1 MTQTIKPLIVLCLLA
16 VAGVVQAG
24 LPIEQWKT
32 KKGAQ
37 VLFVESRGLPMVQF
51 RLIFDAG
58 SARDVGRQAGIAR
71 FTNHMLK
78 QGAGE
83 LDADDI
89 ATRFEDVGAQFSVDS
104 QRDMATV
111 SLRSLSDARVLGPAV
126 DLLAKILA
134 SPTFS
139 EKSLQRERVR
149 ALTGLELER
158 QSPSEIAQR
167 RFNERLYADHPY
179 QQYPSGDAKGLK
191 AIGRK
196 ELVDYHHQYYVA
208 ANAVIAI
215 IGDISQ
221 RQARDIAERLVG
233 GLPKGQAAPPIP
245 AVPVRK
251 SASREHISF
260 PSKQSHIFIG
270 QPGIKRGDPDYFPL
284 YVGNYILGGGGLV
297 SRLSE
302 EVREKK
308 GLAYSVYSYFLPM
321 RAPGPFTIGL
331 QTKNSQID
339 QALVIV
345 NRVVKEFVE
354 SGPSAKEM
362 DAAKKNLSG
371 GFPLRIDSNQKIAEY
386 LALIGFYG
394 LPLSYL
400 DDFVANVEAVT
411 VEQVRDAF
419 RRRLHPESMLT
430 VIVGGK

>member
-1 MTQTIKPLIVLCLLA
+1 MPQVIKLIIILCSLA
-16 VAGVVQAG
+16 ATGMAQAG
-24 LPIEQWKT
+24 LPIEQWRT
-32 KKGAQ
+32 KNGAQ

-51 RLIFDAG
+51 RLVFDAG
-58 SARDVGRQAGIAR
+58 SARDSEGRAGIAR
-71 FTNHMLK
+71 LTNHMLK
-78 QGAGE
+78 QGAGG

-89 ATRFEDVGAQFSVDS
+89 ATRFEDVGAELSLDS

-111 SLRSLSDARVLGPAV
+111 ELRSLSDLAVLDPAV

-158 QSPSEIAQR
+158 QSPSAIAQR
-167 RFNERLYADHPY
+167 SFNETLFVGHPY
-179 QQYPSGDAKGLK
+179 QHYPSGDAAGLK

-196 ELVDYHHQYYVA
+196 DLVDYHRQYYVA

-215 IGDISQ
+215 IGDIS
-221 RQARDIAERLVG
+221 RIQAKDIAERLVG
-233 GLPKGQAAPPIP
+233 GLPKGQAAPPLP
-245 AVPVRK
+245 AVPIRK
-251 SASREHISF
+251 SASRKHITF
-260 PSKQSHIFIG
+260 PSKQSHLFIG

-302 EVREKK
+302 EVREKR
-308 GLAYSVYSYFLPM
+308 GLAYSVYSYFVPM
-321 RAPGPFTIGL
+321 RASGPFVIGL

-339 QALVIV
+339 KALAIV
-345 NRVVKEFVE
+345 NRIVKEFVE
-354 SGPSAKEM
+354 TGPTAEEM

-394 LPLSYL
+394 LTLSYL

-411 VEQVRDAF
+411 VEQVRDAY
-419 RRRLHPESMLT
+419 RRRVHPERMLT
-430 VIVGGK
+430 IIVGGK

>member
-1 MTQTIKPLIVLCLLA
+1 MPQGIKSLIVLCLLA
-16 VAGVVQAG
+16 AAGVAQAG
-24 LPIEQWKT
+24 LPIEQWET

-51 RLIFDAG
+51 QLVFDAG
-58 SARDVGRQAGIAR
+58 SARDVGRQAGIAKL
-71 FTNHMLK
+71 TNQMLK
-78 QGAGE
+78 QGAGG

-89 ATRFEDVGAQFSVDS
+89 ATRFGDVGAQFSVDS
-104 QRDMATV
+104 QRDMATL
-111 SLRSLSDARVLGPAV
+111 SLRSLSDTSALDPAV

-134 SPTFS
+134 SPSFS

-149 ALTGLELER
+149 ALTRLELER

-167 RFNERLYADHPY
+167 RFYERLFAGHPY
-179 QQYPSGDAKGLK
+179 QQYPSGDARGLK

-196 ELVDYHHQYYVA
+196 DLVDYHRQYYVA

-221 RQARDIAERLVG
+221 RQAKDIAERLVG

-245 AVPVRK
+245 PVPMRK
-251 SASREHISF
+251 SASREYIAF
-260 PSKQSHIFIG
+260 PSKQSHIFMG
-270 QPGIKRGDPDYFPL
+270 QPGIKRKDPDYFPL
-284 YVGNYILGGGGLV
+284 YVGNYTLGGGGLV

-321 RAPGPFTIGL
+321 RALGPFTVGL

-339 QALVIV
+339 KALAIV
-345 NRVVKEFVE
+345 NRVIKEFVE
-354 SGPSAKEM
+354 TGPSAEEL

-400 DDFVANVEAVT
+400 DDFVAKVEAVT
-411 VEQVRDAF
+411 VEQVRDAY
-419 RRRLHPESMLT
+419 RRRVHPERMLT